1 MKTYDIV
8 KLADTE
14 FYTEGP
20 VVDHRGNFFFTTL
33 TGGQIITLRSK
44 TPGSVWAEGNC
55 PNGQVIMSNGEH
67 WVCESRTGR
76 ISAYHPDGSFR
87 ATVIDGVCAG
97 TPFTTPNDLVTDS
110 KGNLYFTDSVRETGK
125 VFFSGADGRQQLID
139 GHIDYA
145 NGLAL
150 SNSEDIL
157 YVAESYGNR
166 ILAFHF
172 KTLPDGGTERRTLI
186 DLPLHPSGDPLKN
199 LPDGLAVD
207 KDGRIWVAHY
217 GMQAIQV
224 VSPEGFL
231 LHTIDTGL
239 PLTSNLAFIKDT
251 PGKKELLVTGGYG
264 EPGPGAV
271 LLITVGF

>member
-1 MKTYDIV
+1 MTYNIV

-20 VVDHRGNFFFTTL
+20 VIDRHGNFFFTTL
-33 TGGQIITLRSK
+33 TGGQVMTLRSE
-44 TPGSVWAEGNC
+44 TAGSVWAEGNC
-55 PNGQVIMSNGEH
+55 PNGQVIMGNGEH
-67 WVCESRTGR
+67 WICESRTGR
-76 ISAYHPDGSFR
+76 ISAYRPDGSFR
-87 ATVIDGVCAG
+87 ATIIDGVCAG
-97 TPFTTPNDLVTDS
+97 VPFTTPNDLVTDS
-110 KGNLYFTDSVRETGK
+110 KGNLYFTDSIRETGK
-125 VFFSGADGRQQLID
+125 VFFSGADGRQELID
-139 GHIDYA
+139 GCVDYA

-166 ILAFHF
+166 ILSFHF
-172 KTLPDGGTERRTLI
+172 REDGAGRNILI
-186 DLPLHPSGDPLKN
+186 DLPSHPSGDPLKS

-207 KDGRIWVAHY
+207 IDGRIWVAHY

-239 PLTSNLAFIKDT
+239 PLTSNLAFITDT
-251 PGKKELLVTGGYG
+251 PAKKELLVTGGYG

-271 LLITVGF
+271 LLMTVGF